1 MVKKISRRKLRDE
14 LVVRDLAT
22 LRVVSDRLRMS
33 ILEALGAGA
42 ATVKAVAAKI
52 GMAAGKLYYHFDLL
66 ERHGLI
72 KVARTRMVS
81 GIAEKAYVTAARSFR
96 VDRALLSPGKVDRT
110 LETLLSAVIDG
121 TRADIERSVRAGVL
135 KFGKGTAPEQNGVFL
150 RAICMLTPA
159 QAVKLSKALQEVVH
173 RHGMARPSERAGS
186 QPYGLSIAFF
196 PVAKEET

>member
-1 MVKKISRRKLRDE
+1 MVKKLSARRPRDE

-33 ILEALGAGA
+33 ILEALGAGP
-42 ATVKAVAAKI
+42 ATIKAVAAKI

-135 KFGKGTAPEQNGVFL
+135 KFGKDTSPEQNGAFL
-150 RAICMLTPA
+150 RATCVLSPA
-159 QAVKLSKALQEVVH
+159 QAVKLRKALQALVH
-173 RHGMARPSERAGS
+173 RHVMAHPSGKTGS
-186 QPYGLSIAFF
+186 QPYGISIAFF
-196 PVAKEET
+196 PIAKEEI